1 MNKIRTL
8 IIDDEHLAR
17 QVIRSYLEENAA
29 IEIIGECSDGF
40 DGFKQINELKPD
52 LVFLDVM
59 MPKLT
64 GFEMLELVENPP
76 VIVFS
81 TAYDEFAIKA
91 FEKNAVDYLLKPYSE
106 ERFTEALGKA
116 KSKVESQQRELEKPR
131 GTGLAE
137 VLEEHYQRKEV
148 VSRIAVKTGNKIHIL
163 SVDQVKYFEAMDDYV
178 KLYTD
183 TGSFLKQ
190 NTMKYYENHL
200 PEGDFLRIH
209 RSYIVQLKEI
219 ARVELMGKDSHVAKL
234 HDGTELNVSRAGYT
248 RLKEELGF

>member
-17 QVIRSYLEENAA
+17 QIIRSYLEEDPA

-106 ERFTEALGKA
+106 
-116 KSKVESQQRELEKPR
+116 
-131 GTGLAE
+131 
-137 VLEEHYQRKEV
+137 
-148 VSRIAVKTGNKIHIL
+148 
-163 SVDQVKYFEAMDDYV
+163 
-178 KLYTD
+178 
-183 TGSFLKQ
+183 
-190 NTMKYYENHL
+190 
-200 PEGDFLRIH
+200 
-209 RSYIVQLKEI
+209 
-219 ARVELMGKDSHVAKL
+219 
-234 HDGTELNVSRAGYT
+234 
-248 RLKEELGF
+248 